1 MFQLEAESAKKC
13 NVKDQLPAVNVVSL
27 GTPLSV
33 ANVAIAPDA
42 PAPRIIFAVV

>member
-1 MFQLEAESAKKC
+1 MV
-13 NVKDQLPAVNVVSL
+13 NDQLPAVVAISL

-42 PAPRIIFAVV
+42 PAPRIIFALV